1 MSFNHTLSQISESD
15 FLFIIANGKRTSV
28 VDGYDFKDAT
38 LFTYKFI
45 KETLPNLIKS
55 ANFEK
60 LIASCFRDRGIGF
73 HDNEVNFLDHKKLL
87 SFILWIKDELEAIN
101 QLEKNYLSGE
111 PNIEMIASGI
121 KELDIFGNIN
131 TIDQL
136 AGGDVT
142 KWEEISLLPYNV
154 IFDKLYKTNIEN
166 EIQKKLVEIQKTK
179 SKSKK

>member
-1 MSFNHTLSQISESD
+1 MSFNYTLSQISEDD

-45 KETLPNLIKS
+45 KETIPNLIKN

-60 LIASCFRDRGIGF
+60 LIAMCFIDRGIGYF
-73 HDNEVNFLDHKKLL
+73 ENEVKHLDHNKLL
-87 SFILWIKDELEAIN
+87 SFILWIKDELESIN
-101 QLEKNYLSGE
+101 KLESHYLSGE
-111 PNIEMIASGI
+111 PDIDMLASGI
-121 KELDIFGNIN
+121 KDLDQFGNIN

-142 KWEEISLLPYNV
+142 KWKEVESLPYHI
-154 IFDKLYKTNIEN
+154 IFDKLYKTKIEN
-166 EIQKKLVEIQKTK
+166 DIQRKLNNIMKNKNK
-179 SKSKK
+179 SK